1 MNGRFYLHAF
11 LMLFICYAP
20 LFSSPIPAVN
30 KLSKRLRAKLAV
42 KDDDTRRKVWV
53 YFTDKDE
60 TPAAYL
66 KAASTMTA
74 RAAVRRRDIPLDWYD
89 LPVKDEY
96 IDNVRK
102 IGGQDVRAS
111 RWLNAVSVRL
121 TESRIRQ
128 LAGESFIK
136 MIDIVATL
144 TRHPAP
150 EPKQLEFIPLFDSTE
165 YGPSYT
171 QNHMLGIDSLHK
183 VMIPAENDSV
193 PLNGAGVLIAFLDTG
208 YEIDHQVFDSI
219 RTKIID
225 TWDFINDDA
234 DIDDSLPV
242 SSQLDHGTATL
253 SACGGYFP
261 GELIGPAYGA
271 DYVLYK
277 TENTQSETQIEEDYW
292 VFASERADSV
302 GADIISSS
310 LGYIDWYQYSDMD
323 GNTAVTTIAADIAAS
338 RGILVVTSAGN
349 EAGTAWNYIIAPA
362 DGDSVVAVGAVT
374 SSGTIAG
381 FSSYG
386 PSYDGRVKPEV
397 VAMGVNVRCAADGG
411 GYTYKSGTS
420 LSCPL
425 IAGSAA
431 LILQAN
437 PSLRG
442 QPYKIR
448 QRLIESS
455 DRYPVP
461 DPGNRCGYG
470 LPDIIAAA
478 GWTLEILP
486 IPPVTVTVG
495 RDTVVVISTLA
506 PLAEIVIFEQPDFPA
521 NFSLADPGDGTAELT
536 ITGDISQL
544 GSRQYHLAAYVN
556 DLADTLEFTVI
567 TGTGEAPL
575 YVGPNPF
582 SDALNFNLTR
592 AFPGGYVIEI
602 FTLAGELVFT
612 RSGSQNPFT
621 WHGINDRGEK
631 VASGVYIIRF
641 SADGIEERVKVF
653 KL

>member
-20 LFSSPIPAVN
+20 LFSSPVPAVD
-30 KLSKRLRAKLAV
+30 KLSRRLRAKLAV
-42 KDDDTRRKVWV
+42 KDDDTRRKAWV

-60 TPAAYL
+60 TPAVYR

-89 LPVKDEY
+89 LPVKDKY
-96 IDNVRK
+96 IDNVKR
-102 IGGQDVRAS
+102 IGGRDVRAS
-111 RWLNAVSVRL
+111 RWLNAVSARL
-121 TESRIRQ
+121 TENQIRQ
-128 LAGESFIK
+128 LAGESFVRK
-136 MIDIVATL
+136 IDIVATL
-144 TRHPAP
+144 NRHPAP
-150 EPKQLEFIPLFDSTE
+150 EPKQLELIPPFDSTE

-183 VMIPAENDSV
+183 VMIPADNDSV
-193 PLNGAGVLIAFLDTG
+193 PLNGSAVLIAFLDTG
-208 YEIDHQVFDSI
+208 YEIDHPAFDSI

-271 DYVLYK
+271 DYALYK
-277 TENTQSETQIEEDYW
+277 TENYSSETQIEEDDW
-292 VFASERADSV
+292 ALASERADSV

-310 LGYIDWYQYSDMD
+310 LGYIDWYEYSDMD

-397 VAMGVNVRCAADGG
+397 VAMGVNVRCAGTGG

-437 PSLRG
+437 SSLRG
-442 QPYKIR
+442 RPYKIR
-448 QRLIESS
+448 RRLIESG
-455 DRYPVP
+455 DRYPEP
-461 DPGNRCGYG
+461 DPGNRYGYG
-470 LPDIIAAA
+470 LPDIISAA

-495 RDTVVVISTLA
+495 RDTVVIISTLA
-506 PLAEIVIFEQPDFPA
+506 PLAETVIFEQLDFPA
-521 NFSLADPGDGTAELT
+521 NFSLDSLGNNTAQVA

-544 GSRQYHLAAYVN
+544 GSRQYHVAAYVN

-582 SDALNFNLTR
+582 GDALNFNLTR

-612 RSGSQNPFT
+612 RSGDQNPFT